1 MSPANSHPIRLLLV
15 DDHLL
20 LRVGLRTLFEASPDF
35 QVVGEADTLAQ
46 GIALS
51 QALQPAVV
59 LLDLRLPDGHGVEG
73 CRTIRSI
80 CPDTKV
86 LFLTSY
92 VDDEALFS
100 TVLAGAQGYLLK
112 EVGQETL
119 RDAVRRVAAGG
130 AYLDPLLA
138 ERARARISAITEP
151 SPSAPTLSPQEHRIL
166 VHVVEGLTNKEIAS
180 AMDLAEKTVR
190 NYLTSAFSKL
200 QVTRRTEAA
209 TRYQQRY
216 IAPLCAQGAG
226 MPSSNALPT
235 AKDNI
240 PTQVFPAD
248 RR

>member
-1 MSPANSHPIRLLLV
+1 MSPASSHPIRLLLV

-200 QVTRRTEAA
+200 HVTRRAEAA
-209 TRYQQRY
+209 TLYQQRY
-216 IAPLCAQGAG
+216 IATPGAQ
-226 MPSSNALPT
+226 SSETLRSVAFPT
-235 AKDNI
+235 DKDNN
-240 PTQVFPAD
+240 PTQVFSAD
-248 RR
+248 LR

>member
-1 MSPANSHPIRLLLV
+1 M
-15 DDHLL
+15 
-20 LRVGLRTLFEASPDF
+20 
-35 QVVGEADTLAQ
+35 
-46 GIALS
+46 
-51 QALQPAVV
+51 
-59 LLDLRLPDGHGVEG
+59 
-73 CRTIRSI
+73 
-80 CPDTKV
+80 

-235 AKDNI
+235 AKDNN